1 MALITLLKA
10 NHAIRFDGDVGLA
23 VQNEMKME
31 KQKPLK
37 NTQAQTK
44 TNAVTTTCKT
54 KYINY
59 LWFFV

>member
-31 KQKPLK
+31 KEKPLK
-37 NTQAQTK
+37 NTQAQPKPTQ
-44 TNAVTTTCKT
+44 
-54 KYINY
+54 
-59 LWFFV
+59 